1 MSSQKDPQTVYVSQN
16 AVKLYEEIPS
26 GRWLKTTELNGVIE
40 TSRRNVLH
48 ILDKLDEC
56 GVVERKS
63 GAPGLAGAVKRS
75 VHNKVVKS
83 HKQKAREEPAALYL
97 NNGYEVSSCSLN
109 QADTIQ
115 IHRLVAIA
123 EYGFEAVEN
132 SHVHHINSIPWDNR
146 PSNLIPLS
154 PSEHRRRESLR
165 LLIENVPDD
174 VLAKALELKGYPEA
188 AEAIGAAAD
197 GPPPS

>member
-1 MSSQKDPQTVYVSQN
+1 MSSQKDPTTVYVSQN
-16 AVKLYEEIPS
+16 AVKLYERIPS
-26 GRWLKTTELNGVIE
+26 DTWLKTTELNGVIE
-40 TSRRNVLH
+40 TTRRNVLH
-48 ILDKLDEC
+48 ILEKLDSC
-56 GVVERKS
+56 GVIERKS
-63 GAPGLAGAVKRS
+63 GAPGLAGEVKRS
-75 VHNKVVKS
+75 LHDKVVKS

-109 QADTIQ
+109 QGDTIQ

-146 PSNLIPLS
+146 PSNLIPLT
-154 PSEHRRRESLR
+154 PSEHRHRESLR
-165 LLIENVPDD
+165 LSIEKADD
-174 VLAKALELKGYPEA
+174 GVLVKALELKGYPEA

-197 GPPPS
+197 GPQPG